1 MKKIISFALCLALV
15 VITCAAAWAET
26 TEDKAYNDL
35 DVSGNFIVKWVCP
48 EGYEMIEVQP
58 DDGDGGFTV
67 MALYP
72 MEDNTGK
79 PVMMI
84 AIAPDELYAEVQRLN
99 DLDDEAL
106 AEIEAT
112 FREEDEV
119 EITYMETAYG
129 TKIMVIKEVK
139 DVVDFVDFYT
149 IYLGYEIEM
158 VLTQPEELANTSITD
173 EQIATVIQFLS
184 DMDFVPVEAE
194 EEEAEEEYGC
204 YTNENPEAAAYYS
217 TWTADDGDWRIEVY
231 DEDGGLKLM
240 IVHKLGDNKED
251 IWEYSAELNP
261 EKDALNTV
269 PSGLYYRQDTVSGS
283 WDETYYEDGD
293 AIFTINDAE
302 MLLWKDLKEDAGKD
316 LEFTRIGNFFG
327 GRWMKDDIEVVFSD
341 WYDGQY
347 DIRLYRRGDNGE
359 ILDNAILQG
368 DYDADTDTVQASGSF
383 GDGEEFTVTFSYDEN
398 RNVVWSENGESTVL
412 EYSYFTD

>member
-15 VITCAAAWAET
+15 ISCAVAWAET
-26 TEDKAYNDL
+26 TENKSYNEL
-35 DVSGNFIVKWVCP
+35 AVSGNFIVKWVCP
-48 EGYEMIEVQP
+48 EGYEMIQVQP
-58 DDGDGGFTV
+58 DDGDGGLTV
-67 MALYP
+67 MGLFP
-72 MEDNTGK
+72 TEDNAGK
-79 PVMMI
+79 PEMII
-84 AIAPDELYAEVQRLN
+84 AIAPDELLAEVQRLN

-106 AEIEAT
+106 AKIEAT

-158 VLTQPEELANTSITD
+158 VLTQPEELAGTPITD
-173 EQIATVIQFLS
+173 EQIAAVIQFLS

-194 EEEAEEEYGC
+194 EEEAEEEYGF
-204 YTNENPEAAAYYS
+204 YTNENPEAAAYCS
-217 TWTADDGDWRIEVY
+217 TWTAADGDWRIEVY
-231 DEDGGLKLM
+231 AEDDGLKVT

-251 IWEYSAELNP
+251 IWEYSAALNP

-269 PSGLYYRQDTVSGS
+269 PTGLHYRQDTVSGS

-293 AIFTINDAE
+293 AIFTINDAG
-302 MLLWKDLKEDAGKD
+302 MLLWNDLKEDAGKD
-316 LEFTRIGNFFG
+316 LEFTKIGYFFG
-327 GRWMKDDIEVVFSD
+327 GRWMNGDIEVIFSD

-383 GDGEEFTVTFSYDEN
+383 DDGEEFTVTFSYDGS

-412 EYSYFTD
+412 EYSYYTD